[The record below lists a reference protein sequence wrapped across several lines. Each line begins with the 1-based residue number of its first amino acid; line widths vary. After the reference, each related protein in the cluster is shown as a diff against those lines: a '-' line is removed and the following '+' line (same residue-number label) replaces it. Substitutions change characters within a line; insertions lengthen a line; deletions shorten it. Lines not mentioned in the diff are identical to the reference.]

1 MQAGV
6 VARAA
11 VVNLVGVQ
19 HDDLARPADA
29 LGAAIPEALHA
40 GQRQADRI
48 GVVAVARVGVAEE
61 ARLDALESVGGR
73 RGDDAFA
80 ARAFAQTFKTA
91 ADLGL

>member
-1 MQAGV
+1 VQAGV

-19 HDDLARPADA
+19 HDDLARPA
-29 LGAAIPEALHA
+29 
-40 GQRQADRI
+40 
-48 GVVAVARVGVAEE
+48 VVAVARVGVAEE